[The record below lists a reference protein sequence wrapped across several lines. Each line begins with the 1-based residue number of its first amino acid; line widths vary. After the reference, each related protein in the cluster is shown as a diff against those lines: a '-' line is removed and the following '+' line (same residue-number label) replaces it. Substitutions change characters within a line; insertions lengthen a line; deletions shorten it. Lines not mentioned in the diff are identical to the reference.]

1 MNVLN
6 TRRNTLGLFSA
17 LCLTMATA
25 WLPPAQANE
34 LKEKIPNRLTDDLV
48 LQINVQLGAR
58 EEMGKGPDGLRLN
71 YPIAGGTFVGKDIDG
86 KPMKGTVVPGGA
98 DMSVMREDGVTRI
111 NALYRLKTD
120 DGEII
125 IIDNAGIWRLN
136 ESGLAK
142 KAKGLELKDMKET
155 DFYCRTVPAFKT
167 QPGKHAW
174 MNDYIFVGT
183 IDGVS
188 EHEVLISVYKMA
200 GL

>member
-1 MNVLN
+1 MKLSR
-6 TRRNTLGLFSA
+6 TFLHTCTGLA
-17 LCLTMATA
+17 LLLAATA
-25 WLPPAQANE
+25 GQAAE
-34 LKEKIPNRLTDDLV
+34 LKEKIANRLTNELV
-48 LQINVQLGAR
+48 LQINVQLGPR
-58 EEMGKGPDGLRLN
+58 EEMGKGPDGTRVN

-142 KAKGLELKDMKET
+142 QAKGLEFKDMKET
-155 DFYCRTVPAFKT
+155 DFYCRTVPSFKT

-174 MNDYIFVGT
+174 LNDYIFVGS

-188 EHEVLISVYKMA
+188 EHEVLISVYRMA
-200 GL
+200 GA